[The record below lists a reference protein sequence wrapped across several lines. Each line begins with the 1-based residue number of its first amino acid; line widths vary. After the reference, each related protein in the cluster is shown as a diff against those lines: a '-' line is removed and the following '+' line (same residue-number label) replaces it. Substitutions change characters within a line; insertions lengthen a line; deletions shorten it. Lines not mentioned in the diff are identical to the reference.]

1 MTMERLF
8 VYGTL
13 QDPQVQENL
22 IGRSL
27 SGTVDS
33 LSGYRINNLLMPPYP
48 VAMPA
53 DDSVIDGR
61 ILEITKDELE
71 KLDEYEGE
79 CYLRIRVWLQSG
91 QETWVYIG
99 DPACYPDEDL
109 LK

>member
-1 MTMERLF
+1 MMEHLF

-13 QDPQVQENL
+13 QDPQVQEKL
-22 IGRSL
+22 IGRRL
-27 SGTVDS
+27 SGIADS
-33 LSGYRINNLLMPPYP
+33 LQGYQINNLLMPPYP

-53 DDSVIDGR
+53 DDSIVEGQL
-61 ILEITKDELE
+61 LEITEAELH

-79 CYLRIRVWLQSG
+79 CYLRIRVWLQSS